1 MEYLLNSKRSF
12 MWRANL
18 LKEYADRRMASQE
31 QQHLAALIAAV
42 QRHEPLAFDSL
53 YARYAHAL
61 HRYIYARCGD
71 AALAEELLGDVWL
84 FVVERLPE
92 FRLPAQGA
100 DLAFSSWLY
109 RIARLRV
116 LDYYR
121 RSKRQPTPLEE
132 HVPSEAPAMDE
143 AIEQSEERAALHNA
157 LANLP
162 PDQREVVLLRYF
174 ERRTSADVAAL
185 MDRSEGAV
193 KALQHRAIAA
203 LARALNGKQA
213 GA

>member
-1 MEYLLNSKRSF
+1 
-12 MWRANL
+12 
-18 LKEYADRRMASQE
+18 
-31 QQHLAALIAAV
+31 
-42 QRHEPLAFDSL
+42 
-53 YARYAHAL
+53 
-61 HRYIYARCGD
+61 
-71 AALAEELLGDVWL
+71 
-84 FVVERLPE
+84 
-92 FRLPAQGA
+92 
-100 DLAFSSWLY
+100 
-109 RIARLRV
+109 
-116 LDYYR
+116 
-121 RSKRQPTPLEE
+121 
-132 HVPSEAPAMDE
+132 MDE